1 MAAFSNDNKPKSI
14 FIKRIYTFFKKHW
27 IWCSIFV
34 QIPTIWFSAIIQFMG
49 EKFAL
54 TTDTNEL
61 TTLGIILTIAIV
73 VLSGVFTFFY
83 NSISSNAEIDI
94 INNKE
99 DLESEKEY
107 LSTIISNIN
116 KICEEKYSTLV
127 NVVATEKDSEV
138 LRATIISNPS
148 NQLRRIIEGITEC
161 LATLLSTKD
170 NIFASNDFLVSIAYK
185 FPLEDNT
192 WRWTDGMGQKEL
204 NFDVLLSKDCK
215 STFNYLIKSGRS
227 FYFNNKKE
235 SAKKDN
241 HYFYTPQDETLA
253 DRREIV
259 GSIFCCK
266 YQVKNKNDGKVYVD
280 SMISVTTQRKRF
292 CVDKKSIYRT
302 VCTNMHNL
310 ITSEFGNRIGIELSL
325 LYLEYLKEHEFNTS
339 SINEQQPNV

>member
-1 MAAFSNDNKPKSI
+1 MAAFSNDNKQKSV
-14 FIKRIYTFFKKHW
+14 FMKKIYTFFKKHW
-27 IWCSIFV
+27 IWCSIIV
-34 QIPTIWFSAIIQFMG
+34 QIPAIWLSVIIPLIG
-49 EKFAL
+49 EKIAL
-54 TTDTNEL
+54 TNNANPL
-61 TTLGIILTIAIV
+61 TLLGLIITIIIIILSSI
-73 VLSGVFTFFY
+73 FTFFY
-83 NSISSNAEIDI
+83 NSITSNAEIDI
-94 INNKE
+94 INDRE
-99 DLESEKEY
+99 DLDSEKKY

-116 KICEEKYSTLV
+116 KVCEEKYSTLV
-127 NVVATEKDSEV
+127 NVVATEKDSKAP
-138 LRATIISNPS
+138 RATIISNPS

-170 NIFASNDFLVSIAYK
+170 NIFVPNDFLVSIAYK

-192 WRWTDGMGQKEL
+192 WRWTDGIGQKEL
-204 NFDVLLSKDCK
+204 DFDVLLSKDCK

-253 DRREIV
+253 DRKEIV

-266 YQVKNKNDGKVYVD
+266 YQVKNKNNGKVYVD

-325 LYLEYLKEHEFNTS
+325 LYLEYLKEQEL
-339 SINEQQPNV
+339 PNIPSENK